1 MLGFFDRLRTRL
13 IKRKPILFGI
23 YGGLGCLLAAILMGE
38 IFLYLTQLPPSLK
51 PAEQS
56 IVLLMDSSGSMNDN
70 NRISEAK
77 SAALDFIQGRDLSKD
92 KLAVVSFGQTID
104 TVAPLSSD
112 KNNLSNAISGLNAS
126 GGTPMGRG
134 IEAATNNLQSVRNGR
149 NILLFTDGMPEA
161 PFPTISAAQSAR
173 RQKITLIAVAT
184 AGADVNYLAQLT
196 GDPKLVLYAQSG
208 QFDRAFKAAAQ
219 LIDSRQLVE
228 SGSNGDYS
236 IWYSALRIGGWTAL
250 LTFGIAAPLII
261 GQNHYLRRRLLT
273 FKEAGLILGGSL
285 IAGLI
290 GGGTGQVLFF
300 LIGDLPN
307 AGAIGGIL
315 NWGIAGAIFTSTVA
329 LLRKTPNLARTIAIG
344 GASAMLAGT
353 IFSLSSIALFGA
365 IIFGLS
371 TFYLFRSKSIS
382 WGTGIVLTF
391 LGQMIFF
398 PPLGIPSTL
407 ELVGRLMGWTILGSI
422 AGVGISL
429 FIPNLKQH
437 RGLLG
442 GALGGSL
449 GAIGFLIAAGIV
461 GDLPGR
467 IVGATVL
474 GACIGIMIFWEEARQ
489 LQKQAH
495 LLVQWTPTEQTK
507 ILLGSEPILIG
518 TSPDAK
524 IPLSKAD
531 GFFPLTAKIFKE
543 GENIILEYN
552 SNYGAEKGMNLTKL
566 KQQLEDGS
574 RRKLGKITIEVKT
587 SEV

>member
-1 MLGFFDRLRTRL
+1 MLKFFERLRTRL
-13 IKRKPILFGI
+13 SKPILFGI

-51 PAEQS
+51 PTEQS
-56 IVLLMDSSGSMNDN
+56 IVLLMDTSSSMNDN

-77 SAALDFIQGRDLSKD
+77 SAALDFIKGRDLSKD
-92 KLAVVSFGQTID
+92 KLAVVSFGQAIT
-104 TVAPLSSD
+104 TVAPLSSARD
-112 KNNLSNAISGLNAS
+112 NLSNAISGLIAS
-126 GGTPMGRG
+126 GGTPMDRG
-134 IEAATNNLQSVRNGR
+134 IEAATNNLQSVRNSR
-149 NILLFTDGMPEA
+149 NILLFTDGMPDA
-161 PFPTISAAQSAR
+161 SFPTISAAQAAR

-196 GDPKLVLYAQSG
+196 GDPRLVFYAQSG

-228 SGSNGDYS
+228 SNSNGDYS
-236 IWYSALRIGGWTAL
+236 IGYSALRIGGWTAL
-250 LTFGIAAPLII
+250 LTLGIAGPLII

-273 FKEAGLILGGSL
+273 LKEAGLILGGSL

-290 GGGTGQVLFF
+290 AGGTGQILFF
-300 LIGDLPN
+300 LIADLPN

-315 NWGIAGAIFTSTVA
+315 NWGIAGSIFAGTVS
-329 LLRKTPNLARTIAIG
+329 LLRKTPNLTRTIALG
-344 GASAMLAGT
+344 GASGVVAGAV
-353 IFSLSSIALFGA
+353 FSFSSIVLFGA
-365 IIFGLS
+365 IVFGLS
-371 TFYLFRSKSIS
+371 VFYLFRSNFIA
-382 WGTGIVLTF
+382 WGTGVTLLF
-391 LGQMIFF
+391 LGQLIFF

-407 ELVGRLMGWTILGSI
+407 ELVGRLLGWAILGAI

-474 GACIGIMIFWEEARQ
+474 GACIGGMIFWEEARQ

-495 LLVQWTPTEQTK
+495 LLVQWTPTEQSK
-507 ILLGSEPILIG
+507 ILLGSEPIWIG
-518 TSPDAK
+518 TSSEAK

-531 GFFPLTAKIFKE
+531 GFFPLTAKIFKA
-543 GENIILEYN
+543 GDKIIMEYN
-552 SNYGAEKGMNLTKL
+552 SDYGNAKKMDMTKL
-566 KQQLEDGS
+566 QHRLEDGS

>member
-13 IKRKPILFGI
+13 SKPILFGI

-56 IVLLMDSSGSMNDN
+56 IVLLMDTSSSMNDN

-77 SAALDFIQGRDLSKD
+77 SAALDFIKGRDFSKD
-92 KLAVVSFGQTID
+92 KLAVVSFGQSIT
-104 TVAPLSSD
+104 TVSPLSSD
-112 KNNLSNAISGLNAS
+112 RDNLSNAISGLNAL
-126 GGTPMGRG
+126 GGTPMAQG
-134 IEAATNNLQSVRNGR
+134 IEAATNNLQSVRNNR

-161 PFPTISAAQSAR
+161 SFPTISAAQAAR
-173 RQKITLIAVAT
+173 RQKITLIAVAA
-184 AGADVNYLAQLT
+184 AGADVNFLAQLT
-196 GDPKLVLYAQSG
+196 GDPRLVLYAQSG

-228 SGSNGDYS
+228 SSSNGDYS

-250 LTFGIAAPLII
+250 LTLGIAAPLII

-273 FKEAGLILGGSL
+273 FKEAGLILCGSL

-290 GGGTGQVLFF
+290 AGGTGQILFF
-300 LIGDLPN
+300 LIGDLSN
-307 AGAIGGIL
+307 SGAIGGVI
-315 NWGIAGAIFTSTVA
+315 NWGIVGAIFTGTVA
-329 LLRKTPNLARTIAIG
+329 LLRKTPNLARTSAIG

-353 IFSLSSIALFGA
+353 VFSLSSIALFGA

-371 TFYLFRSKSIS
+371 AFFLFRSKSIG

-391 LGQMIFF
+391 FGQLIFF

-407 ELVGRLMGWTILGSI
+407 ELVGRLLGWTILGSI

-449 GAIGFLIAAGIV
+449 GAIGFLIAAGLV

-474 GACIGIMIFWEEARQ
+474 GACIGVMIFWEEARQ

-495 LLVQWTPTEQTK
+495 LLVQWTPTEQSK
-507 ILLGSEPILIG
+507 ILLGSEPIWLG
-518 TSPDAK
+518 TSSEAK

-531 GFFPLTAKIFKE
+531 GFFPLTAKIFTD
-543 GENIILEYN
+543 GNYIMMEYN
-552 SNYGAEKGMNLTKL
+552 SDYGKAKGMNMTKL
-566 KQQLEDGS
+566 QQRLEDGS
-574 RRKLGKITIEVKT
+574 RRRLGKITIEVKT

>member
-1 MLGFFDRLRTRL
+1 MLRLFNRLRTKL
-13 IKRKPILFGI
+13 SKPILFGI

-38 IFLYLTQLPPSLK
+38 TFLYLTQLPPSLK
-51 PAEQS
+51 PVEQS
-56 IVLLMDSSGSMNDN
+56 IVLLMDTSRSMNDN
-70 NRISEAK
+70 NRITEAK
-77 SAALDFIQGRDLSKD
+77 SAALDFIKGRNFSKD
-92 KLAVVSFGQTID
+92 KLAVVSFGQSIT
-104 TVAPLSSD
+104 TVSPLSSD
-112 KNNLSNAISGLNAS
+112 RDNLSNAISGLNAL
-126 GGTPMGRG
+126 GGTPMAQG
-134 IEAATNNLQSVRNGR
+134 IEAATNNLQSVRNNR
-149 NILLFTDGMPEA
+149 NILLFTDGMPESS
-161 PFPTISAAQSAR
+161 FPTISAAQAAR
-173 RQKITLIAVAT
+173 RQKITLIAVAA

-196 GDPKLVLYAQSG
+196 GDPRLVLYAQSG
-208 QFDRAFKAAAQ
+208 QFDQAFKAAAQ

-228 SGSNGDYS
+228 SSSNGDYS
-236 IWYSALRIGGWTAL
+236 TEYSALRMGGWTAL
-250 LTFGIAAPLII
+250 LTLGIAAPLII

-290 GGGTGQVLFF
+290 AGSTGQILFV

-307 AGAIGGIL
+307 AGVIGGVI
-315 NWGIAGAIFTSTVA
+315 NWGIVGVIFTGTVA
-329 LLRKTPNLARTIAIG
+329 LLRKTPNLSRTTAIG
-344 GASAMLAGT
+344 GASAVLAGSV
-353 IFSLSSIALFGA
+353 FSLSSIALFGA

-371 TFYLFRSKSIS
+371 AFFLFRSKFLG

-391 LGQMIFF
+391 FGQLIFF
-398 PPLGIPSTL
+398 PPFGIPSTID
-407 ELVGRLMGWTILGSI
+407 LVSRLLGWTLLGSI
-422 AGVGISL
+422 AGVCISL

-467 IVGATVL
+467 IVGATIL
-474 GACIGIMIFWEEARQ
+474 GACIGVMIFWEEARQ

-495 LLVQWTPTEQTK
+495 LLVQWTPTEQSK
-507 ILLGSEPILIG
+507 ILLGSEPIWIG
-518 TSPDAK
+518 TSSEAK

-531 GFFPLTAKIFKE
+531 GFFPLTAKIFKA
-543 GENIILEYN
+543 GDKIIMEYN
-552 SNYGAEKGMNLTKL
+552 SDYGNAKKMDMTKL
-566 KQQLEDGS
+566 QHQLEDGS